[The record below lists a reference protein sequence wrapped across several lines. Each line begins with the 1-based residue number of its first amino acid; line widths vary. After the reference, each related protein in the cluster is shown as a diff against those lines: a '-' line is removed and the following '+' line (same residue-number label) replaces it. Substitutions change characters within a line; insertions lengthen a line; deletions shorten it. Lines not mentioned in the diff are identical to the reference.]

1 MIERNEGS
9 ESMYIEIN
17 SLKFSQN
24 KDFFDC
30 ISGCLAGIV
39 ESCKGNFVSHL
50 GKWAELLERYVS
62 SEHDKLYLIQDL
74 EKAVTGTQYQRV
86 FHLAVKVLYDADVV
100 DGDTIT
106 EWNKLSSCEE
116 VKGLVINI

>member
-1 MIERNEGS
+1 MIERNEGV

-30 ISGCLAGIV
+30 ISGCLLGIF
-39 ESCKGNFVSHL
+39 ESCKGNFVNHL

-62 SEHDKLYLIQDL
+62 SEHEKLYLMKDL
-74 EKAVTGTQYQRV
+74 EKVVAGTQFQRV
-86 FHLAVKVLYDADVV
+86 FHLAVKTLYDADVV
-100 DGDTIT
+100 DGDIII
-106 EWNKLSSCEE
+106 EWNKISNSEE
-116 VKGLVINI
+116 FKGLVLDI